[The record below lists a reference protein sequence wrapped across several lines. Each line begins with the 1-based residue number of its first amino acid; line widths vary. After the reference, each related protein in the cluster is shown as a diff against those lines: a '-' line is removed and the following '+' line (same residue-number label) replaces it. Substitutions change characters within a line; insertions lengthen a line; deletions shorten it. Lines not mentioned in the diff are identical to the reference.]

1 MDGQQQIIHRN
12 HKQGGFE
19 NCLAFW
25 TNRPLRGQALD
36 ETNKQYSFKAY
47 LEIILKT
54 LEWTDSSKNAVKS
67 TIIITNKVALK
78 IVGHFGHMW

>member
-1 MDGQQQIIHRN
+1 MDGQQQIIHHN

-47 LEIILKT
+47 LEIILKALVNT
-54 LEWTDSSKNAVKS
+54 LNGHIKNRKEQA
-67 TIIITNKVALK
+67 IDK
-78 IVGHFGHMW
+78 ILIATG